1 MDAATRVERFGAS
14 AMLLPLIVVQL
25 WSAHALAFFAHE
37 YAHSI
42 VAWALG
48 WKPNPFDLDY
58 AKPSIGVLLIQ
69 LGINQNVDNGPIFA
83 AGRDV
88 DVALIAVA
96 GSLLGNAIL
105 TYPLSRLGYG
115 EAKRRGR
122 RAWAMFAFWVTAAS
136 IGNVIDYVP
145 IRTFT
150 SDGDMGLL
158 AKGFSWSP
166 WVVLVVLGVPTLVAT
181 LYFFLKIVPATVTW
195 LFPQSPAARHG
206 VALLATFL
214 VFGFYGA
221 AGLLEGGP
229 ISYKLSLASVFVAF
243 PLLAAVEEALL
254 AGQTRARAP
263 FRTRPEAMAVPM
275 SVMGRLC

>member
-1 MDAATRVERFGAS
+1 MPTQDHRLWPWTV
-14 AMLLPLIVVQL
+14 LVPLIVVQL
-25 WSAHALAFFAHE
+25 WAAHAIAFFAHE
-37 YAHSI
+37 YAHAV
-42 VAWALG
+42 VAWCLG
-48 WKPNPFDLDY
+48 WKSNPLDIDY
-58 AKPSIGVLLIQ
+58 AKPSMDVLLIQ

-158 AKGFSWSP
+158 AKGLGWSP
-166 WVVLVVLGVPTLVAT
+166 WVVLVVLGVPTLGAT

-195 LFPQSPAARHG
+195 LFPQSPAARYG
-206 VALLATFL
+206 VALLTTVF

-229 ISYKLSLASVFVAF
+229 ISYDLSLASLFIALPF
-243 PLLAAVEEALL
+243 TAAVEVLL
-254 AGQTRARAP
+254 LRRSRPSARS
-263 FRTRPEAMAVPM
+263 F
-275 SVMGRLC
+275 